1 MAYETIT
8 ASIEYGIGRLTLD
21 QPDKLNPLGTNTLQD
36 IIDATTWFNKEN
48 VSVVIVSGNGRAFT
62 AGFDLREFTNTD
74 STGKDGAVLGR
85 EIAEAVDRMKPV
97 TIASLHG
104 HCIGGGVVLA
114 SACDLRIA
122 SENTIF
128 SIPEVDLG
136 IPLAWGGI
144 PRLVRE
150 IGPAMTK
157 ELVMTCRAYG
167 LRAIDG
173 PFGDFNDPDAYI
185 AAAKRGAA
193 IGIEGKW
200 AIHPSQI
207 ELANKVFSP
216 PSSEVTKAKRILEE
230 LDKAA
235 KAGKGA
241 AQLDGRMIDAASA
254 RMAENIVNIDKQINR
269 K

>member
-8 ASIEYGIGRLTLD
+8 ATIDHGIGRLTLN
-21 QPDKLNPLGTNTLQD
+21 QPHKLNPLGTNTLQD
-36 IIDATTWFNKEN
+36 IIDATIWFNKEN

-62 AGFDLREFTNTD
+62 AGFDLREFTNPD
-74 STGKDGAVLGR
+74 RTGKDGAALGR
-85 EIAEAVDRMKPV
+85 EMAEAIDRMKPV

-114 SACDLRIA
+114 SACDIRIA

-157 ELVMTCRAYG
+157 ELVMTCR
-167 LRAIDG
+167 
-173 PFGDFNDPDAYI
+173 PFDANE
-185 AAAKRGAA
+185 AKSLG
-193 IGIEGKW
+193 
-200 AIHPSQI
+200 
-207 ELANKVFSP
+207 F
-216 PSSEVTKAKRILEE
+216 
-230 LDKAA
+230 
-235 KAGKGA
+235 
-241 AQLDGRMIDAASA
+241 
-254 RMAENIVNIDKQINR
+254 INR
-269 K
+269 VVKEADLESQTMNMAMLKAFFAVVITFYRKIIFI

>member
-8 ASIEYGIGRLTLD
+8 ATIEHGIGRLTLD

-85 EIAEAVDRMKPV
+85 EMAEAVDRMKPV

-104 HCIGGGVVLA
+104 YCIGGGVVLA

-122 SENTIF
+122 SENTTF

-157 ELVMTCRAYG
+157 
-167 LRAIDG
+167 
-173 PFGDFNDPDAYI
+173 
-185 AAAKRGAA
+185 
-193 IGIEGKW
+193 
-200 AIHPSQI
+200 
-207 ELANKVFSP
+207 
-216 PSSEVTKAKRILEE
+216 
-230 LDKAA
+230 
-235 KAGKGA
+235 
-241 AQLDGRMIDAASA
+241 
-254 RMAENIVNIDKQINR
+254 
-269 K
+269 

>member
-8 ASIEYGIGRLTLD
+8 ATIEHGIGRLTLN

-48 VSVVIVSGNGRAFT
+48 ISVVIVSGNGRAFT

-85 EIAEAVDRMKPV
+85 EMAEAVDRMKPI

-104 HCIGGGVVLA
+104 YCIGGGVVLA

-122 SENTIF
+122 SENTTF

-157 ELVMTCRAYG
+157 ELVMTCRPFDAEEAKSLG
-167 LRAIDG
+167 FINRVVKDADLESQTMNMAEAIRKRPQSVIETTKNQARAATDDLASTKNEWVG
-173 PFGDFNDPDAYI
+173 EML
-185 AAAKRGAA
+185 
-193 IGIEGKW
+193 IE
-200 AIHPSQI
+200 A
-207 ELANKVFSP
+207 ANKDSVARS
-216 PSSEVTKAKRILEE
+216 
-230 LDKAA
+230 
-235 KAGKGA
+235 A
-241 AQLDGRMIDAASA
+241 AQNYLNDKSGR
-254 RMAENIVNIDKQINR
+254 
-269 K
+269 

>member
-8 ASIEYGIGRLTLD
+8 ATIEHGIGRLTLD

-85 EIAEAVDRMKPV
+85 EMAEAVDRMKPV

-104 HCIGGGVVLA
+104 YCIGGGVVLA

-122 SENTIF
+122 SENTTF

-157 ELVMTCRAYG
+157 ELVMTCRPFDAEEAKSLG
-167 LRAIDG
+167 FINRVVKDADLEGETMSMAEAIRKRPQSVIETTKNQVRAATDDLASTKNEWVG
-173 PFGDFNDPDAYI
+173 EMFI
-185 AAAKRGAA
+185 AAANKDSAA
-193 IGIEGKW
+193 R
-200 AIHPSQI
+200 S
-207 ELANKVFSP
+207 
-216 PSSEVTKAKRILEE
+216 
-230 LDKAA
+230 
-235 KAGKGA
+235 A
-241 AQLDGRMIDAASA
+241 AQNYLNDRSS
-254 RMAENIVNIDKQINR
+254 R
-269 K
+269 

>member
-8 ASIEYGIGRLTLD
+8 ATIDHGIGRLTLN
-21 QPDKLNPLGTNTLQD
+21 QPDNLNPLGTNTLQD
-36 IIDATTWFNKEN
+36 IIDATTWFNN
-48 VSVVIVSGNGRAFT
+48 GNASVVIISGNGRAFT
-62 AGFDLREFTNTD
+62 AGFDLREFSNPD
-74 STGKDGAVLGR
+74 MAGENGATLGR
-85 EIAEAVDRMKPV
+85 EMAEAVDRMKPI

-157 ELVMTCRAYG
+157 ELVMTCRPFNAEEAKSLG
-167 LRAIDG
+167 FINRVVKHADLQSQTLHMAEAIKQRPQSVIETTKNQVRAATDDLASTKNEWVGEMLITVAN
-173 PFGDFNDPDAYI
+173 NDETA
-185 AAAKRGAA
+185 R
-193 IGIEGKW
+193 
-200 AIHPSQI
+200 S
-207 ELANKVFSP
+207 
-216 PSSEVTKAKRILEE
+216 
-230 LDKAA
+230 
-235 KAGKGA
+235 A
-241 AQLDGRMIDAASA
+241 AQNYLNDRSGR
-254 RMAENIVNIDKQINR
+254 
-269 K
+269 

>member
-8 ASIEYGIGRLTLD
+8 ATIEHGIGRLTLN

-36 IIDATTWFNKEN
+36 IIHATTWFNKEN
-48 VSVVIVSGNGRAFT
+48 ISVVIISGNGRAFT

-85 EIAEAVDRMKPV
+85 EMAEAVDRMKPI

-104 HCIGGGVVLA
+104 YCIGGGVVLA

-122 SENTIF
+122 SENTTF

-157 ELVMTCRAYG
+157 ELVMTCRPFDAEEAKSLG
-167 LRAIDG
+167 FINRVVKDADLESQTMNMAEAIRKRPQSVIETTKNQVRAATDDLASTKNEWVGEMLI
-173 PFGDFNDPDAYI
+173 
-185 AAAKRGAA
+185 GAA
-193 IGIEGKW
+193 
-200 AIHPSQI
+200 
-207 ELANKVFSP
+207 NKDSVARS
-216 PSSEVTKAKRILEE
+216 
-230 LDKAA
+230 
-235 KAGKGA
+235 A
-241 AQLDGRMIDAASA
+241 AQNYLNDKSGR
-254 RMAENIVNIDKQINR
+254 
-269 K
+269 

>member
-8 ASIEYGIGRLTLD
+8 ATIEHGIGRLTLN

-36 IIDATTWFNKEN
+36 IIHATTWFNKEN
-48 VSVVIVSGNGRAFT
+48 ISVVIISGNGRAFT

-74 STGKDGAVLGR
+74 STGKVGAVLGR
-85 EIAEAVDRMKPV
+85 EMAEAVDRMKPV

-104 HCIGGGVVLA
+104 YCIGGGVVLA

-122 SENTIF
+122 SENTTF

-157 ELVMTCRAYG
+157 ELVMTCRPFDAEEAKSLG
-167 LRAIDG
+167 FINRVVKDADLESQTMNMAEAIRKRPQSVIETTKNQVRAATDDLASTKNEWVGEMLI
-173 PFGDFNDPDAYI
+173 
-185 AAAKRGAA
+185 GAA
-193 IGIEGKW
+193 
-200 AIHPSQI
+200 
-207 ELANKVFSP
+207 NKDSVARS
-216 PSSEVTKAKRILEE
+216 
-230 LDKAA
+230 
-235 KAGKGA
+235 A
-241 AQLDGRMIDAASA
+241 AQNYLNDKSGR
-254 RMAENIVNIDKQINR
+254 
-269 K
+269 

>member
-8 ASIEYGIGRLTLD
+8 ATIEHGIGRLTLN

-48 VSVVIVSGNGRAFT
+48 ISVVIVSGNGRAFT

-85 EIAEAVDRMKPV
+85 EMAEAVDRMKPV

-104 HCIGGGVVLA
+104 YCIGGGVVLA

-122 SENTIF
+122 SENTTF

-157 ELVMTCRAYG
+157 ELVMTCRPFDAEEAKSLG
-167 LRAIDG
+167 FINRVVKDADLESQTMNMAEAIRKRPQSVIETTKNQVRAATDDLASTKNEWVG
-173 PFGDFNDPDAYI
+173 EMLI
-185 AAAKRGAA
+185 AAV
-193 IGIEGKW
+193 
-200 AIHPSQI
+200 
-207 ELANKVFSP
+207 NKDSVARS
-216 PSSEVTKAKRILEE
+216 
-230 LDKAA
+230 
-235 KAGKGA
+235 A
-241 AQLDGRMIDAASA
+241 AQNYLNDKSGR
-254 RMAENIVNIDKQINR
+254 
-269 K
+269 

>member
-8 ASIEYGIGRLTLD
+8 ATIEHGIGRLTLN

-74 STGKDGAVLGR
+74 STGKVGAVLGR
-85 EIAEAVDRMKPV
+85 EMAEAVDRMKPV

-104 HCIGGGVVLA
+104 YCIGGGVVLA

-122 SENTIF
+122 SENTTF

-157 ELVMTCRAYG
+157 ELVMTCRPFDAEEAKSLG
-167 LRAIDG
+167 FINRVVKDADLESQTMNMAEAIRKRPQLVIETTKNQIRAATDDLASTKNAWVGEMLI
-173 PFGDFNDPDAYI
+173 
-185 AAAKRGAA
+185 GAA
-193 IGIEGKW
+193 
-200 AIHPSQI
+200 
-207 ELANKVFSP
+207 NKDSVARS
-216 PSSEVTKAKRILEE
+216 
-230 LDKAA
+230 
-235 KAGKGA
+235 A
-241 AQLDGRMIDAASA
+241 AQNYLNDKSGR
-254 RMAENIVNIDKQINR
+254 
-269 K
+269 

>member
-8 ASIEYGIGRLTLD
+8 ATIEHGIGRLTLD

-36 IIDATTWFNKEN
+36 IIHATTWFNKEN

-85 EIAEAVDRMKPV
+85 EMAEAVDRMKPV

-104 HCIGGGVVLA
+104 YCIGGGVVLA

-122 SENTIF
+122 SENTTF

-157 ELVMTCRAYG
+157 ELVMTCR
-167 LRAIDG
+167 
-173 PFGDFNDPDAYI
+173 PFDAEE
-185 AAAKRGAA
+185 AKSLGFINRVVKDADL
-193 IGIEGKW
+193 E
-200 AIHPSQI
+200 SQTM
-207 ELANKVFSP
+207 N
-216 PSSEVTKAKRILEE
+216 
-230 LDKAA
+230 
-235 KAGKGA
+235 
-241 AQLDGRMIDAASA
+241 
-254 RMAENIVNIDKQINR
+254 MAEAIR
-269 K
+269 KRPQPVIETTKIKYVAQQKISFPQKMSG